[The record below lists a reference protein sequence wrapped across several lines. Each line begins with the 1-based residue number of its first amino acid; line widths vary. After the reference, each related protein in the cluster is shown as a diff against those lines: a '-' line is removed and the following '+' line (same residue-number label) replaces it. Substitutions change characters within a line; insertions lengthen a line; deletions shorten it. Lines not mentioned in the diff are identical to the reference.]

1 VSKASSSLL
10 VWDYRHRDG
19 SMLEY
24 KVAHAAQDHLLQL
37 AQTSRSHDNVGC
49 AQFVGLFD
57 DRLSWLTTW
66 V

>member
-1 VSKASSSLL
+1 
-10 VWDYRHRDG
+10 
-19 SMLEY
+19 MLEY